1 MRFDTK
7 IWSWLIGVAVVVAIG
22 GTLSG
27 QSSDARAGDIQAPAI
42 GATFIFECS
51 GSEPAK
57 FVTYTVKSVD
67 NDVAT
72 IEWASESDAGL
83 IMMPLSTWYL
93 GFTTEKTYGNHFRN
107 RKIESGTLSFEKLEV
122 GERVKAWVRQFDSRW
137 GKNRWRWTAEIKERL
152 RVEVEVLGPLDVY
165 VIEQELYS
173 SEWNF
178 GATLTIHYSPE
189 VHHIVYWHESDT
201 NKREEECR
209 LVSVE

>member
-1 MRFDTK
+1 MTRFDTK
-7 IWSWLIGVAVVVAIG
+7 IGIWLVGVAVAG
-22 GTLSG
+22 ALAG
-27 QSSDARAGDIQAPAI
+27 QSPDARADDIAPPAF
-42 GATFIFECS
+42 GSPSVYECRGKSELTELRTF
-51 GSEPAK
+51 
-57 FVTYTVKSVD
+57 TVKSVE
-67 NDVAT
+67 NHVAT

-83 IMMPLSTWYL
+83 MMMPLSTWYL
-93 GFTTEKTYGNHFRN
+93 GFSTEKTYGNHFRK

-173 SEWNF
+173 SEWNY
-178 GATLTIHYSPE
+178 GATLTMHYSPE